1 MKKLMTIIYTALLS
15 AALCITALV
24 ANINGSS
31 RLVTGTLIA
40 VFVIDAILLFE
51 CVYFTVVYIKKKKA
65 AGSRRKLKFTRKAVI
80 GVGYTALCVTLCL
93 AVMCMAFF
101 PSAKTPAP
109 NNTLSNSS
117 VGDASSG
124 DTSSS
129 DKPVVEVPDG
139 SFSTVANVEES
150 DPENWKVK
158 WEIIKNKAITKTFER
173 EDEISFGNPNKAPYF
188 CLPGVATFRG
198 DNYRTGAVFGS
209 ADLTDKTLTQSW
221 EKKTSSLSRQDGGA
235 WTGSGWTGQPLIV
248 EWDEDTKKIMNLYE
262 EKKSKKD
269 LVEVIY
275 ATMDGRIY
283 FYDLDDG
290 SYTRDPLNMGM
301 AFKGAGSLDP
311 RGYPI
316 MYVGSGDKTVAGKY
330 PRMFIINLIDCTT
343 MYERGHSESFALRPW
358 RAFDSSPLV
367 HAESDTLI
375 WPGENG
381 LLYTIKLNTKYDKT
395 AGTLSIDPDEPV
407 MARYKTSLGGTL
419 GYESSAVLV
428 ENYVYVADN
437 SGMLF
442 CVDVNTMQ
450 LKWAQKV
457 HDDINATP
465 VFSWENGK
473 GYLYTGCSTET
484 LGDKCYIIKLEA
496 STGKK
501 VWEKCFEGINYDKMV
516 SGGVLGSPVLG
527 KYGTNL
533 EGLIIYPIA
542 KINGYSKGLLVALD
556 TETGEVV
563 WEETMSRYTWSSP
576 VALYDDNGDGY
587 LIVCDSGGNVKF
599 INGKTGE
606 TLNSINLGSNIE
618 ASPAVFN
625 DMLVIGTRG
634 QKVYGIKIG

>member
-1 MKKLMTIIYTALLS
+1 MKRLMTIVYTALLS
-15 AALCITALV
+15 AALCITTLV
-24 ANINGSS
+24 AFVNES
-31 RLVTGTLIA
+31 RQLMLPCLIA
-40 VFVIDAILLFE
+40 VFVIDLGLLIE
-51 CVYFTVVYIKKKKA
+51 SIYFTVVYVKKKRA
-65 AGSRRKLKFTRKAVI
+65 AGSHRKLKFTRKAVI
-80 GVGYTALCVTLCL
+80 GVGYIATAVTLCL
-93 AVMCMAFF
+93 SILCLTFLPTVKN
-101 PSAKTPAP
+101 PVP
-109 NNTLSNSS
+109 
-117 VGDASSG
+117 
-124 DTSSS
+124 DTTDSSS
-129 DKPVVEVPDG
+129 SNVSSDSSSNDMPLVKIPDG
-139 SFSTVANVEES
+139 TLGTVANVEES
-150 DPENWKVK
+150 DPNNWKVK
-158 WEIIKNKAITKTFER
+158 WEIVKNKAITTTFER
-173 EDEISFGNPNKAPYF
+173 ESAISFSNPNKTPYF
-188 CLPGVATFRG
+188 SLPGVATFRG
-198 DNYRTGAVFGS
+198 DNYRTGAVYGT
-209 ADLTDKTLTQSW
+209 ADLTNKTLTQSW
-221 EKKTSSLSRQDGGA
+221 EMKTGSFPKSDSGS

-248 EWDEDTKKIMNLYE
+248 QWDEGTKKIMNLYE

-275 ATMDGRIY
+275 ATMSGKIY

-301 AFKGAGSLDP
+301 AFKGAGALDP

-316 MYVGSGDKTVAGKY
+316 MYVGSGDKTAEGKY
-330 PRMFIINLIDCTT
+330 PRMYIINLLDCSI
-343 MYERGHSESFALRPW
+343 MYQRGHSESFNLRPW

-367 HAESDTLI
+367 HAETDTLI

-381 LLYTIKLNTKYDKT
+381 LLYTIKLNTKYDKL

-407 MARYKTSLGGTL
+407 MARYKTSLGGTY

-428 ENYVYVADN
+428 ENYVYIADN

-442 CVDVNTMQ
+442 CVDVNTMK
-450 LKWAQKV
+450 LKWAQNV
-457 HDDINATP
+457 YDDTNATP

-473 GYLYTGCSTET
+473 GYLYTACSTER
-484 LGDKCYIIKLEA
+484 LGDKCYIIKLDA
-496 STGKK
+496 STGAK
-501 VWEKCFEGINYDKMV
+501 VWEKCFDGINYDKMV

-542 KINGYSKGLLVALD
+542 KINGYSKGLLVALN

-563 WEETMSRYTWSSP
+563 WEETMSRYSWSSP
-576 VALYDDNGDGY
+576 VAVYDDNGDGY
-587 LIVCDSGGNVKF
+587 LILCDSGGNVKF

>member
-24 ANINGSS
+24 AKVNDS
-31 RLVTGTLIA
+31 RALVTGSLIA
-40 VFVIDAILLFE
+40 VFVIDAVLL
-51 CVYFTVVYIKKKKA
+51 CQCIYFTVVYVKKKRA
-65 AGSRRKLKFTRKAVI
+65 VGARRKLKFTRKAVI
-80 GVGYTALCVTLCL
+80 GVGYAALSVTLCL
-93 AVMCMAFF
+93 AIMCMIFTPNVTL
-101 PSAKTPAP
+101 PSPDT
-109 NNTLSNSS
+109 TVSSSLS
-117 VGDASSG
+117 
-124 DTSSS
+124 DTSSDDS
-129 DKPVVEVPDG
+129 SGASTPAVEIPDG
-139 SFSTVANVEES
+139 TLGTVANIEES
-150 DPENWKVK
+150 DPDNWKVK
-158 WEIIKNKAITKTFER
+158 WEIIKNKSLTASYER
-173 EDEISFGNPNKAPYF
+173 EGKISFGNPNKTPYF
-188 CLPGVATFRG
+188 SLPGVATFRG
-198 DNYRTGAVFGS
+198 DNYRTGAVYGTT
-209 ADLTDKTLTQSW
+209 DLTDKTLTQSW
-221 EKKTSSLSRQDGGA
+221 ERETSSLSRTDGGA

-248 EWDEDTKKIMNLYE
+248 QWDEDTKSIMNIYA
-262 EKKSKKD
+262 EKKAKKD

-275 ATMDGRIY
+275 ATMDGKIY

-301 AFKGAGSLDP
+301 AFKGAGALDP

-316 MYVGSGDKTVAGKY
+316 LYVGSGDKTVGGKY
-330 PRMFIINLIDCTT
+330 PRMFIINLIDCST
-343 MYERGHSESFALRPW
+343 MYERGHSESYNLRSW

-367 HAESDTLI
+367 HAETDTLI

-381 LLYTIKLNTKYDKT
+381 LLYTIKLNTKYDKA

-419 GYESSAVLV
+419 GYESSAILV

-457 HDDINATP
+457 YDDTNATP

-473 GYLYTGCSTET
+473 GYLYTGCSTER
-484 LGDKCYIIKLEA
+484 LGDKCYIMKLDA
-496 STGKK
+496 STGEK
-501 VWEKCFEGINYDKMV
+501 VWERCFENINYDKNV

-542 KINGYSKGLLVALD
+542 KINGYSKGLLVALN
-556 TETGEVV
+556 TETGETV
-563 WEETMSRYTWSSP
+563 WEEAMSRYSWSSP
-576 VALYDDNGDGY
+576 VAVYNESGEGY
-587 LIVCDSGGNVKF
+587 VILCDSGGNVKL

-606 TLNSINLGSNIE
+606 TLTSISLGSNIE

-625 DMLVIGTRG
+625 SMLVVGTRG
-634 QKVYGIKIG
+634 QKVYGVKIG

>member
-1 MKKLMTIIYTALLS
+1 MKKLMTIVYTAFLS

-24 ANINGSS
+24 AFVNES
-31 RLVTGTLIA
+31 RQLMLPCLIA
-40 VFVIDAILLFE
+40 VFVVDAVLLIE
-51 CVYFTVVYIKKKKA
+51 SIYFTIVFVKKKRA
-65 AGSRRKLKFTRKAVI
+65 AGPRRKLKFTRKAVI
-80 GVGYTALCVTLCL
+80 GVGYTATAVTLCISIL
-93 AVMCMAFF
+93 CLIFLPNVKI
-101 PSAKTPAP
+101 PTPDIG
-109 NNTLSNSS
+109 
-117 VGDASSG
+117 V
-124 DTSSS
+124 SSS
-129 DKPVVEVPDG
+129 LVSNVSSDSSSNEKPEVEIPDG
-139 SFSTVANVEES
+139 TLGAVANVEES
-150 DPENWKVK
+150 DPNNWKVK
-158 WEIIKNKAITKTFER
+158 WEIIKNKAITSSFER
-173 EDEISFGNPNKAPYF
+173 EGNISFTNPNKTPYF
-188 CLPGVATFRG
+188 SLPGVATFRG
-198 DNYRTGAVFGS
+198 DNYRTGAVYGT
-209 ADLTDKTLTQSW
+209 ADLTNKTLTQSW
-221 EKKTSSLSRQDGGA
+221 EMKTGSMSKADGGS

-248 EWDEDTKKIMNLYE
+248 QWDEGTKKIMNLYDD
-262 EKKSKKD
+262 KNSKKD

-275 ATMDGRIY
+275 ATMSGKIY

-301 AFKGAGSLDP
+301 AFKGAGALDP

-316 MYVGSGDKTVAGKY
+316 MYVGSGDKTAEGKY
-330 PRMFIINLIDCTT
+330 PRMFIINLLDCSI
-343 MYERGHSESFALRPW
+343 MYQRGHSESFNLRPW

-367 HAESDTLI
+367 HAETDTLI

-381 LLYTIKLNTKYDKT
+381 LLYTIKLNTKYDKS

-407 MARYKTSLGGTL
+407 MARYKTSLGGTY

-442 CVDVNTMQ
+442 CVDVNTMK

-457 HDDINATP
+457 YDDTNATP

-473 GYLYTGCSTET
+473 GYLYTACSTER
-484 LGDKCYIIKLEA
+484 LGDKSYIIKLDA
-496 STGKK
+496 STGAK

-542 KINGYSKGLLVALD
+542 KINGYSKGLLVALN
-556 TETGEVV
+556 TETGEIV
-563 WEETMSRYTWSSP
+563 WEETMSRYSWSSP
-576 VALYDDNGDGY
+576 VAVYDDNNEGY
-587 LIVCDSGGNVKF
+587 LILCDSGGNVKF

-606 TLNSINLGSNIE
+606 TLNSINLGGNIE

-634 QKVYGIKIG
+634 QKVYGVKIG

>member
-1 MKKLMTIIYTALLS
+1 MKRLMTIVYTALLS

-24 ANINGSS
+24 AYINES
-31 RLVTGTLIA
+31 RQLMLPCLIA
-40 VFVIDAILLFE
+40 VFVVDAVLLIE
-51 CVYFTVVYIKKKKA
+51 SIYFTVVFVKKKRA
-65 AGSRRKLKFTRKAVI
+65 AGSHRKLKFTRKAVI
-80 GVGYTALCVTLCL
+80 GVGYTATAVTLCL
-93 AVMCMAFF
+93 SILCLIFA
-101 PSAKTPAP
+101 PSVKIPTP
-109 NNTLSNSS
+109 NTGVNSS
-117 VGDASSG
+117 LVSNVSS
-124 DTSSS
+124 DSSS
-129 DKPVVEVPDG
+129 NEKPEVEIPDG
-139 SFSTVANVEES
+139 TLDTVANVEES
-150 DPENWKVK
+150 DPNNWKVK
-158 WEIIKNKAITKTFER
+158 WEIIKNKAITSSFER
-173 EDEISFGNPNKAPYF
+173 EGNISFSNPNKTPYF
-188 CLPGVATFRG
+188 SLPGVATFRG
-198 DNYRTGAVFGS
+198 DNYRTGAVYGT
-209 ADLTDKTLTQSW
+209 ADLTNKTLTQSW
-221 EKKTSSLSRQDGGA
+221 EMKTGSMSKADGGS

-248 EWDEDTKKIMNLYE
+248 QWDEDTKKIMNLYD

-275 ATMDGRIY
+275 ATMSGKIY

-290 SYTRDPLNMGM
+290 TYTRDPLNMGM
-301 AFKGAGSLDP
+301 AFKGAGALDP

-316 MYVGSGDKTVAGKY
+316 MYVGSGDKTSEGKY
-330 PRMFIINLIDCTT
+330 PRMFIINLLDCSI
-343 MYERGHSESFALRPW
+343 MYERGHSESFNLRPW

-367 HAESDTLI
+367 HAETDTLI

-381 LLYTIKLNTKYDKT
+381 LLYTIKLNTKYDKA

-407 MARYKTSLGGTL
+407 MARYKTSLGGTY

-442 CVDVNTMQ
+442 CVDVNTMK

-457 HDDINATP
+457 YDDTNATP

-473 GYLYTGCSTET
+473 GYLYTACSTER
-484 LGDKCYIIKLEA
+484 LGDKCYIIKLDA
-496 STGKK
+496 STGAK
-501 VWEKCFEGINYDKMV
+501 VWEKCFDGINYDKMV

-542 KINGYSKGLLVALD
+542 KINGYSKGSLVALN
-556 TETGEVV
+556 TETGETV
-563 WEETMSRYTWSSP
+563 WEETMSRYSWSSP
-576 VALYDDNGDGY
+576 VALYNDNGDGY
-587 LIVCDSGGNVKF
+587 IILCDSGGNVKF